1 MNQMLQYV
9 DAEGNNIIETHH
21 DKTLI
26 LFKRLKRDEVCYEE

>member
-1 MNQMLQYV
+1 MNQMLQYA

-26 LFKRLKRDEVCYEE
+26 LFQEIETR